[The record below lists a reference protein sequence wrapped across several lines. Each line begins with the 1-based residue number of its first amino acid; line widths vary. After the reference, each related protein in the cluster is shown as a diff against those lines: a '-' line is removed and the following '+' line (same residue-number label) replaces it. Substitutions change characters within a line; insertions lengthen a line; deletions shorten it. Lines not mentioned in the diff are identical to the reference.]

1 MGSPPGIRA
10 SRPAPPY
17 AGQPWRHRDTLSG
30 VTQQGC
36 CASDRAAAGIQAL
49 VAHRQG
55 FGRAASRCEIR
66 SEVEVNDPASG
77 NPALRRSIGPFQL
90 FAYTLG
96 GMLGAGVYGLIGR
109 AAGELGAAVWLGFA
123 VAMVAAL
130 LTGLSYASLGSRY
143 PRAGGAAYITHRTF
157 HRPLLTWMVGLAVM
171 ASGLTSVATQSR
183 VVAENLLRLTAVP
196 EVPPVLISLGF
207 LLLIAGVVFRGIR
220 ESMWL
225 NVTCTAIE
233 AGGLLL
239 VIAVGLP
246 YWGGADL
253 LETPSAEGIGAGL
266 LLQGAILTFFAF
278 IGFEDTLNVAE
289 ECRNPHRTVP
299 IGIVSAMV
307 AATLLYMAVAVTAV
321 SIVPWRELAA
331 TPGPLAEVMNRAAP
345 WLPGWVYVAITVFAV
360 ANTALLNYVTAS
372 RLTYGMAQHGLLPAA
387 LGRVHART
395 RTPHVAVVALFFV
408 VVALM
413 LAGNITQLASATVL
427 LLLAVF
433 TGVNIALLVLQRRPG
448 EPKGGFEVPAAVP
461 ALGAL
466 VCAILLANRVISSDW
481 HAPAL
486 AGAVLVVI
494 ALAFAVVRPRNVV
507 PAT

>member
-1 MGSPPGIRA
+1 MSEHAPEEPG
-10 SRPAPPY
+10 
-17 AGQPWRHRDTLSG
+17 
-30 VTQQGC
+30 
-36 CASDRAAAGIQAL
+36 
-49 VAHRQG
+49 
-55 FGRAASRCEIR
+55 
-66 SEVEVNDPASG
+66 
-77 NPALRRSIGPFQL
+77 LRRSIGPFQL

-96 GMLGAGVYGLIGR
+96 GMLGAGIYGLVGR
-109 AAGELGAAVWLGFA
+109 AAGQLGSAVWLGFA

-143 PRAGGAAYITHRTF
+143 PRAGGAAYVAHRTWQ
-157 HRPLLTWMVGLAVM
+157 RPLLTWMVGFAVL

-183 VVAENLLRLTAVP
+183 VVAENLLRLGAMP
-196 EVPPVLISLGF
+196 AVPPVLLSLGF
-207 LLLIAGVVFRGIR
+207 LLLVAGVVYRGIR
-220 ESMWL
+220 ESMWV
-225 NVTCTAIE
+225 NVVCTAVE

-239 VIAVGLP
+239 VIIVGAP
-246 YWGGADL
+246 YWGGVNL
-253 LETPSAEGIGAGL
+253 LETPSPEGITAAL

-289 ECRNPHRTVP
+289 ECHDAHRTVP
-299 IGIVSAMV
+299 IGIVSAMLV
-307 AATLLYMAVAVTAV
+307 ATLLYMAVAVTAV
-321 SIVPWRELAA
+321 SIVPWQELAT

-345 WLPGWVYVAITVFAV
+345 WLPGWIYVAITVFAV

-395 RTPHVAVVALFFV
+395 RTPHVAVGVLFFV

-413 LAGNITQLASATVL
+413 LAGDITELASATVL

-433 TGVNIALLVLQRRPG
+433 TAVNIALLVLQRRPG
-448 EPKGGFEVPAAVP
+448 EPTGSFEVPAAVP

-466 VCAILLANRVISSDW
+466 VCVTLLANRVVSSDW
-481 HAPAL
+481 QAPAL
-486 AGAVLVVI
+486 AGAVL
-494 ALAFAVVRPRNVV
+494 LAIGLAYAVVRPRDVV